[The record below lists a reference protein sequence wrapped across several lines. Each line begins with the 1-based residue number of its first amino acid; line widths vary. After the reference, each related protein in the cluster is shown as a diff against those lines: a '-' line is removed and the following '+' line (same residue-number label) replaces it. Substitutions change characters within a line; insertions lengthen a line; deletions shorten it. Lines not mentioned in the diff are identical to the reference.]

1 MLKIDDIRVYREQTY
16 VLQGVSLD
24 VGHGEIVALIG
35 ANGAGKTSMLRT
47 ISGLLRP
54 KSGRILYKPDGDG
67 DAIDISRISAE
78 QIVAL
83 GISHCPEG
91 RGIFS
96 QLSVRENLV
105 IGAYLRKNK
114 QAIERDYRRIC
125 GIFPILG
132 ERAGQTAGSLSG
144 GEQEMLAV
152 GRALMSR
159 PRLLILDEPSLG
171 LGPIIIENLFQVLH
185 DINAEGVT
193 ILLVEQNAFIAA
205 YEKEYGRPPENAFAA
220 LGFDAVGLIADAINR
235 AGSTDGKALRDA
247 LAGTKGFKAVTG
259 EITYSRP
266 SGVPMKGVS
275 IISVHDGK

>member
-1 MLKIDDIRVYREQTY
+1 MLRIDDIRVYREQTY

-24 VGHGEIVALIG
+24 VGRGEIVALIG

-54 KSGRILYKPDGDG
+54 KSGRIFYKPHGDD

-125 GIFPILG
+125 DIFPILG

-193 ILLVEQNAFIAA
+193 ILLVEQNAVMALDYSHRA
-205 YEKEYGRPPENAFAA
+205 YVLENGRVTLSGPSKELARNEEVRSAY
-220 LGFDAVGLIADAINR
+220 LGGA
-235 AGSTDGKALRDA
+235 
-247 LAGTKGFKAVTG
+247 
-259 EITYSRP
+259 
-266 SGVPMKGVS
+266 
-275 IISVHDGK
+275 

>member
-1 MLKIDDIRVYREQTY
+1 MIFGSLKPIWENPAGAIWMLRIDDIRVYREKTY
-16 VLQGVSLD
+16 VLQGISLE
-24 VGHGEIVALIG
+24 VRHGEIVALIG

-54 KSGRILYKPDGDG
+54 KSGRILYKPHGDG
-67 DAIDISRISAE
+67 EEIDISRVSAE

-96 QLSVRENLV
+96 RLSVKGNLIV
-105 IGAYLRKNK
+105 GAYLRKDK
-114 QAIERDYRRIC
+114 LAIEQGYRRIC

-132 ERAGQTAGSLSG
+132 ERARQTAGSLSG

-193 ILLVEQNAFIAA
+193 ILLVEQNAVMALDYAHRA
-205 YEKEYGRPPENAFAA
+205 YVLENGRVTLSGPSRELARDEKVRSAY
-220 LGFDAVGLIADAINR
+220 LG
-235 AGSTDGKALRDA
+235 
-247 LAGTKGFKAVTG
+247 G
-259 EITYSRP
+259 E
-266 SGVPMKGVS
+266 
-275 IISVHDGK
+275 

>member
-1 MLKIDDIRVYREQTY
+1 MLRIDDIRVYRDRTY
-16 VLQGVSLD
+16 VLQGISLV

-54 KSGRILYKPDGDG
+54 KSGRILYKPH
-67 DAIDISRISAE
+67 DAGEEIDISRVSAE

-96 QLSVRENLV
+96 RLSVRENLMV
-105 IGAYLRKNK
+105 GAYLRKNK
-114 QAIERDYRRIC
+114 QEIERDYRRIC

-132 ERAGQTAGSLSG
+132 ERARQAAGSLSG

-171 LGPIIIENLFQVLH
+171 LGPIIIENLFEVLQ

-193 ILLVEQNAFIAA
+193 ILLVEQNAVMALDYSHRA
-205 YEKEYGRPPENAFAA
+205 YVLENGRVTLSGPSTELARDEKVRSAY
-220 LGFDAVGLIADAINR
+220 LGGA
-235 AGSTDGKALRDA
+235 
-247 LAGTKGFKAVTG
+247 
-259 EITYSRP
+259 
-266 SGVPMKGVS
+266 
-275 IISVHDGK
+275 